1 MISTLFGHGTKRIW
15 TRKERKLYMDR
26 RQSIKAVARE
36 TAMDG
41 TFQASLRPVDVLT
54 MDDIAERWASYSGQ
68 PQGMAKS
75 HLIGFESF
83 ILDQLAKGY
92 RLDFGLVSFYPRL
105 SGGLTSRDADPEA
118 DGLFV
123 RGAVKARRALVNGLK
138 QRLVAENA
146 QTTSRVRIYSVFDRE
161 TGRYGTVTPGHTL
174 AISGNDIIIDPA
186 RDDEGVWL
194 EKRLHDRS
202 RHHSYV
208 KVAHG
213 RILKSDVALAEVVFD
228 EPIPKGNYLL
238 TLYTRCGRGTDF
250 KAIHCRSEVSVK

>member
-1 MISTLFGHGTKRIW
+1 
-15 TRKERKLYMDR
+15 MDR
-26 RQSIKAVARE
+26 RQSIKAVARS
-36 TAMDG
+36 TAMGG
-41 TFQASLRPVDVLT
+41 TFQAALRPVDVLT

-68 PQGMAKS
+68 PLGLAKS
-75 HLIGFESF
+75 HIVGFESF
-83 ILDQLAKGY
+83 VLDQLAKGY

-146 QTTSRVRIYSVFDRE
+146 QATSRLRIYSVFDRE
-161 TGRYGTVTPGHTL
+161 TGRYGTVTPGHALT
-174 AISGNDIIIDPA
+174 ISGNDIIIDPA

-194 EKRLHDRS
+194 EKRRHDSS
-202 RHHSYV
+202 RCHSYI
-208 KVAHG
+208 KVSRG
-213 RILKSDVALAEVVFD
+213 RILKSDSTVAEVVFD
-228 EPIPKGNYLL
+228 EAVPKGTYLL

-250 KAIHCRSEVSVK
+250 KVIHCRSEVKVK

>member
-1 MISTLFGHGTKRIW
+1 
-15 TRKERKLYMDR
+15 MDR
-26 RQSIKAVARE
+26 RQSIKAVARS
-36 TAMDG
+36 TAMGG
-41 TFQASLRPVDVLT
+41 TFQAALKPVDVLT

-83 ILDQLAKGY
+83 ILDQLTKGY

-138 QRLVAENA
+138 RRLVAENA
-146 QTTSRVRIYSVFDRE
+146 QATSRVRIYSVFDRE
-161 TGRYGTVTPGHTL
+161 TSRYGTVTPGHTL
-174 AISGNDIIIDPA
+174 SISGNDILIDPT
-186 RDDEGVWL
+186 RDDEGIWL
-194 EKRLHDRS
+194 EKRLHVNS
-202 RHHSYV
+202 RRHSYT
-208 KVAHG
+208 KVARG
-213 RILKSDVALAEVVFD
+213 RILKSDTALAEVVFD
-228 EPIPKGNYLL
+228 EAIPKGTYLL

-250 KAIHCRSEVSVK
+250 KVIHCRSEVNVK

>member
-1 MISTLFGHGTKRIW
+1 
-15 TRKERKLYMDR
+15 MDR
-26 RQSIKAVARE
+26 RQRIKAVARA

-41 TFQASLRPVDVLT
+41 TFQADLKPVGVLT
-54 MDDIAERWASYSGQ
+54 MDDIVDLWASYSGQ
-68 PQGMAKS
+68 PHGMAKS

-105 SGGLTSRDADPEA
+105 SGGLTSRDADPED

-123 RGAVKARRALVNGLK
+123 RGAVKARRALVNGLRR
-138 QRLVAENA
+138 RLVAENTQA
-146 QTTSRVRIYSVFDRE
+146 TSHARIYSVFDRE
-161 TGRYGTVTPGHTL
+161 TKRYGTVTPGHAL
-174 AISGNDIIIDPA
+174 DISGNAIIIDPT

-194 EKRLHDRS
+194 EKRLHDGS

-213 RILKSDVALAEVVFD
+213 RVVKSDIALAEVVFD
-228 EPIPKGNYLL
+228 EPIPGGTYLL

-250 KAIHCRSEVSVK
+250 KLTHCRSEVNV